1 MDNLLLC
8 IVGYILFLNIYLYW
22 LMGKDKEAAKKNKPR
37 IPERHFFLFSA
48 LGGATGAYL
57 GMQSHRH
64 KTKHRSFTIGLPIMI
79 AVHMIIVILIVGVLM

>member
-1 MDNLLLC
+1 MDALMW
-8 IVGYILFLNIYLYW
+8 IVGYVLFLNVYLYW

-57 GMQSHRH
+57 GMQAHRH
-64 KTKHRSFTIGLPIMI
+64 KTQHRSFKVGLPVMI
-79 AVHMIIVILIVGVLM
+79 AVHIVIIILVVGVLM